1 MKKLIFIFTILL
13 SGSINLV
20 AAGAIDNSYFWKKGN
35 EFYRSKLYDSAV
47 FYYEQ
52 IAAKR
57 PINADVYYNL
67 GNTYYKLNKIGMAVL
82 NYERALKINPEY
94 KEAKENLL
102 LTQTRIGN
110 KVTAINDIFF
120 IIWWNSI
127 TRADRAGFWA
137 IAAAFIFIITIAR
150 LLLKRFN
157 NSVGLQLPVQ
167 LPFITGFIWVCV
179 FIIALV
185 AANKRMQANE
195 AVIMLNDAP
204 LMNNELVGKPLL
216 LIPEGTK
223 VVILDN
229 KTNWV
234 EIKLPD
240 GSIGWV
246 QHSIIEKI

>member
-1 MKKLIFIFTILL
+1 MKKLIFILNILF
-13 SGSINLV
+13 SGSIYLL
-20 AAGAIDNSYFWKKGN
+20 AASTSDNNFLWQKGN
-35 EFYRSKLYDSAV
+35 EFYHNKVYDSAV

-57 PINADVYYNL
+57 PVNADVYYNL

-82 NYERALKINPEY
+82 NYERALNINPEY

-110 KVTAINDIFF
+110 KINTINDIFF
-120 IIWWNSI
+120 ITWWNSI
-127 TRADRAGFWA
+127 TRADRASFWA
-137 IAAAFIFIITIAR
+137 LSAALIFILTIAII
-150 LLLKRFN
+150 LLKRFN
-157 NSVGLQLPVQ
+157 NKFVSLLPIQ
-167 LPFITGFIWVCV
+167 LPFISGFIWICF
-179 FIIALV
+179 FIIAIF
-185 AANKRMQANE
+185 AAINRMQTNE
-195 AVIMLNDAP
+195 AIIMLNDAP

-223 VVILDN
+223 VVIIEN